1 MAKGWQAIARA
12 KEKTDALLL
21 CRCCARCNFTSKC
34 CRCRV
39 LIIVVVV
46 VVVIFSAKKFIIFIT
61 IIRFITI
68 LLEPQIVIIYPW

>member
-1 MAKGWQAIARA
+1 M
-12 KEKTDALLL
+12 
-21 CRCCARCNFTSKC
+21 
-34 CRCRV
+34 